1 MLATHDW
8 KGLSAMDAVGVI
20 FGGIFLLLSAHVFY
34 VLVLHPLARFP
45 GPARAAISPDWIMK
59 RWTDGHFVFTIKELH
74 DKYGPVVRIAANQ
87 LSFSTARSWKDIYG
101 HTPGRKAFLKG
112 TFYEPMPGEV
122 RNLLSESDPA
132 SHSLMRR
139 NLSHGFSATAL
150 KSQEDLIQKFVDL
163 FILQI
168 NGRKN
173 PGEGLRSVDAVKWF
187 NFLTFDII
195 GELAFGDTFGSLKEG
210 KPHFWIE
217 TVFGGVQAITFQRSF
232 EYFPLL
238 RTLFRNCYKY
248 KILPSRLS
256 EPRRKM
262 VEYASNKIEKRLK
275 TEPERI
281 DFLSKMIATREENG
295 TTFRQLQSQADMMV
309 VAGSET
315 TATCLSGITYY
326 LSQNKKAYEALANEV
341 RSTFGRYE
349 DITARA
355 TEPLPYLQAVIEEG
369 LRIYPP
375 IPIGLPRISPGESVD
390 GHWIPKG
397 AVVSVSSWAS
407 THSEHNFH
415 RPFDFIPE
423 RWIGKD
429 KASGDQLFASQAF
442 SIGSRVCLGRN
453 LAYMEM
459 RIILSK
465 IFWTYDFEIVDKSLD
480 WVASNR
486 SFVFW
491 EKPEMQIVFH
501 PRSQET
507 EGVVD

>member
-1 MLATHDW
+1 
-8 KGLSAMDAVGVI
+8 
-20 FGGIFLLLSAHVFY
+20 
-34 VLVLHPLARFP
+34 
-45 GPARAAISPDWIMK
+45 
-59 RWTDGHFVFTIKELH
+59 
-74 DKYGPVVRIAANQ
+74 
-87 LSFSTARSWKDIYG
+87 
-101 HTPGRKAFLKG
+101 
-112 TFYEPMPGEV
+112 
-122 RNLLSESDPA
+122 
-132 SHSLMRR
+132 
-139 NLSHGFSATAL
+139 
-150 KSQEDLIQKFVDL
+150 
-163 FILQI
+163 
-168 NGRKN
+168 
-173 PGEGLRSVDAVKWF
+173 
-187 NFLTFDII
+187 
-195 GELAFGDTFGSLKEG
+195 
-210 KPHFWIE
+210 
-217 TVFGGVQAITFQRSF
+217 
-232 EYFPLL
+232 
-238 RTLFRNCYKY
+238 
-248 KILPSRLS
+248 
-256 EPRRKM
+256 
-262 VEYASNKIEKRLK
+262 
-275 TEPERI
+275 
-281 DFLSKMIATREENG
+281 MIATREENG

-442 SIGSRVCLGRN
+442 SIGSRVCLGRKYVTATPLTFDVLLTCLCFS